1 MKNVCCIFSS
11 SAPLRESRRM
21 QFDTGPDERKNEII
35 KNIDS
40 HMNGDAIVRK
50 CCFPFNRL
58 RYNWYILNSTSNRI
72 QLVTNEYRSW
82 IESSIRVT
90 RWGFEAYNSMQFVFY
105 SNGGL
110 RFRCDFHTQSIAQE
124 VPLVAS
130 IDECERNFMHRFP
143 LKKNQNLPDF
153 IHIKHIKK
161 K

>member
-1 MKNVCCIFSS
+1 
-11 SAPLRESRRM
+11 M

-110 RFRCDFHTQSIAQE
+110 RFRCDFHTQWIAQE
-124 VPLVAS
+124 VPLVARLS
-130 IDECERNFMHRFP
+130 TNVNGILCTDFHWRKIKIFP
-143 LKKNQNLPDF
+143 ILY
-153 IHIKHIKK
+153 IIKHIKK
-161 K
+161 Y